1 MSEDRKS
8 IAIQGIVEGG
18 RVSDTSYRAWPWFDD
33 QHRRFAD
40 RLEEWAAASLP
51 GLLGDHK
58 DVDAMCRRLVLALG
72 EAGWLGPAVPKDGDG
87 FDLRSICLA
96 REILARHAAL
106 ADFAFAMQGLGTGAI
121 TLFGTPAQR
130 QRWLADPRAGRH
142 LTGFALSEPNAG
154 SDVAAMQMTAREASG
169 GFHLAGVKTWISNG
183 GIADQYVVFAKDG
196 PKYTAF
202 VLAADTPGL
211 SVAERID
218 VIAPHPLATLQFD
231 NCHVSPEA
239 VIGERGAGM
248 RVALATLD
256 IFRPSVGAAAL
267 GLARRALDEAL
278 ARAVD
283 RPMFG
288 ARLGDLQLIQAKVAE
303 MATKIDAAALLVYRA
318 AWMRDCGGQA
328 RITREAAMAK
338 LFATDA
344 AQEIIDD
351 AVQIWGAAGLV
362 CGAAVENLYRE
373 IRAMRIYEGASEV
386 QKIVIARS
394 LLAPG

>member
-1 MSEDRKS
+1 
-8 IAIQGIVEGG
+8 
-18 RVSDTSYRAWPWFDD
+18 VSDISYRTWPWFDD
-33 QHRRFAD
+33 GHRHFAD
-40 RLEEWAAASLP
+40 RLEAWAAAELP
-51 GLLGDHK
+51 ELLGDHK
-58 DVDAMCRRLVLALG
+58 DVDAICRRLVLALG
-72 EAGWLGPAVPKDGDG
+72 EGGWLEPAVPKDGDG

-96 REILARHAAL
+96 REILAQHAAL

-121 TLFGTPAQR
+121 TLFGTPEQR
-130 QRWLADPRAGRH
+130 QQWLAGARSGRH
-142 LTGFALSEPNAG
+142 LTGFALSEPEAG
-154 SDVAAMQMTAREASG
+154 SDVAAMQMTAREVSG
-169 GFHLAGVKTWISNG
+169 GFRLDGIKTWISNG

-202 VLAADTPGL
+202 ALRADTPGL
-211 SVAERID
+211 STAERID
-218 VIAPHPLATLQFD
+218 VIAPHPLATLRFD
-231 NCHVSPEA
+231 NCLVPPEA
-239 VIGERGAGM
+239 VIGARGAGM

-267 GLARRALDEAL
+267 GLARRALGEAL
-278 ARAVD
+278 ARAAD

-288 ARLGDLQLIQAKVAE
+288 GRLADLQMIQAKIAE
-303 MATKIDAAALLVYRA
+303 MALKIDAAALLVYRA
-318 AWMRDCGGQA
+318 AWARDGAGQA

-338 LFATDA
+338 LFATEA

-362 CGAAVENLYRE
+362 SGAVVENLYRE
-373 IRAMRIYEGASEV
+373 IRAMRIYEGASDV

>member
-1 MSEDRKS
+1 
-8 IAIQGIVEGG
+8 
-18 RVSDTSYRAWPWFDD
+18 VSDLSYRTWPWFGD

-40 RLEEWAAASLP
+40 RLEEWAVSALP
-51 GLLGDHK
+51 ELLGDHK
-58 DVDAMCRRLVLALG
+58 DVDALCRRLVLALG
-72 EAGWLGPAVPKDGDG
+72 EAGWLDVAVPKDGDG

-121 TLFGTPAQR
+121 TLFGTQAQR
-130 QRWLADPRAGRH
+130 QRWLTDPRAGRH

-154 SDVAAMQMTAREASG
+154 SDVAAMQMTVRETSG
-169 GFHLAGVKTWISNG
+169 GFRLDGVKTWISNG

-211 SVAERID
+211 EVVERID
-218 VIAPHPLATLQFD
+218 VIAPHPLAALRFD

-267 GLARRALDEAL
+267 GLARRALGESL
-278 ARAVD
+278 ARAAD

-288 ARLGDLQLIQAKVAE
+288 ARLGDLQLIQAKIAG

-318 AWMRDCGGQA
+318 AWMRDCAGQA

-362 CGAAVENLYRE
+362 SGAVVENLYRE

>member
-1 MSEDRKS
+1 MSAGRKS
-8 IAIQGIVEGG
+8 IAIRDIAEGG
-18 RVSDTSYRAWPWFDD
+18 GVSDLSYRTWPWFDD

-40 RLEEWAAASLP
+40 RLEAWAAAELP

-58 DVDAMCRRLVLALG
+58 DVDAICRRLVAALG
-72 EAGWLGPAVPKDGDG
+72 RAKWLDPAVPRDGDG

-121 TLFGTPAQR
+121 TLFGTPEQR
-130 QRWLADPRAGRH
+130 RQWLPGPREGRH
-142 LTGFALSEPNAG
+142 LTGFALSEPEAG
-154 SDVAAMQMTAREASG
+154 SDVAAMQMTAREVSG
-169 GFHLAGVKTWISNG
+169 GFRLDGVKTWISNG
-183 GIADQYVVFAKDG
+183 GIANQYVVFAKDV
-196 PKYTAF
+196 PKYPAF
-202 VLAADTPGL
+202 VLAAGTPGL
-211 SVAERID
+211 EVAERID
-218 VIAPHPLATLQFD
+218 VIAPHPLATLRFD
-231 NCHVSPEA
+231 NCLVPPDA
-239 VIGERGAGM
+239 VIGGRGAGM

-256 IFRPSVGAAAL
+256 VFRPSVGAAAL
-267 GLARRALDEAL
+267 GLARRALDESL
-278 ARAVD
+278 ARATA

-288 ARLGDLQLIQAKVAE
+288 GRLGDLQLTQAKIAG

-318 AWMRDCGGQA
+318 AWARDCGGQA

-362 CGAAVENLYRE
+362 SGAVVENLYRE

>member
-1 MSEDRKS
+1 M
-8 IAIQGIVEGG
+8 
-18 RVSDTSYRAWPWFDD
+18 SDTSYRAWPWFDD
-33 QHRRFAD
+33 GHRRFAD
-40 RLEEWAAASLP
+40 RLEEWARAELP
-51 GLLGDHK
+51 VLLGDHK
-58 DVDAMCRRLVLALG
+58 DVDAICRRLVSALG
-72 EAGWLGPAVPKDGDG
+72 KAGWLNPAVPKDGDD

-96 REILARHAAL
+96 REILARHGAL

-121 TLFGTPAQR
+121 TLFGTPEQR
-130 QRWLADPRAGRH
+130 GRWLPGPRTGRH
-142 LTGFALSEPNAG
+142 LTGFALSEPEAG
-154 SDVAAMQMTAREASG
+154 SDVAAMQMTAEQVSG
-169 GFHLAGVKTWISNG
+169 GFRLDGVKTWISNG

-218 VIAPHPLATLQFD
+218 VIAPHPLATLRFD
-231 NCHVSPEA
+231 NCLVPPDA
-239 VIGERGAGM
+239 VIAERGAGM
-248 RVALATLD
+248 RVALASLD

-267 GLARRALDEAL
+267 GLARRALEESL
-278 ARAVD
+278 ARAAA

-288 ARLGDLQLIQAKVAE
+288 GRLADLQLIQAKIAG
-303 MATKIDAAALLVYRA
+303 MALKIDAAALLVYRA
-318 AWMRDCGGQA
+318 AWARDCGGGT

-338 LFATDA
+338 LFATEA

-362 CGAAVENLYRE
+362 SGAVAENLYRE
-373 IRAMRIYEGASEV
+373 IRAMRIYEGASDV

>member
-1 MSEDRKS
+1 M
-8 IAIQGIVEGG
+8 
-18 RVSDTSYRAWPWFDD
+18 SDTTYRAWPWFDD
-33 QHRRFAD
+33 GHRRFAD
-40 RLEEWAAASLP
+40 RLEEWAAAELP

-58 DVDAMCRRLVLALG
+58 DVDAICRRLVSALG
-72 EAGWLGPAVPKDGDG
+72 KDGWLNAAVPKDGDD
-87 FDLRSICLA
+87 FDLRSICLM

-121 TLFGTPAQR
+121 TLFGTPEQR
-130 QRWLADPRAGRH
+130 QRWLPGPRGGRH
-142 LTGFALSEPNAG
+142 LTGFALSEPEAG
-154 SDVAAMQMTAREASG
+154 SDVAAMQMTAQEVPG
-169 GFHLAGVKTWISNG
+169 GFRLDGVKTWISNG

-202 VLAADTPGL
+202 VLAAGTPGL
-211 SVAERID
+211 EVAERID
-218 VIAPHPLATLQFD
+218 VIAPHPLATLRFD
-231 NCHVSPEA
+231 NCVVPPEA
-239 VIGERGAGM
+239 VIAERGAGM

-267 GLARRALDEAL
+267 GLARRALDESL
-278 ARAVD
+278 ARAAG

-288 ARLGDLQLIQAKVAE
+288 GRLGDLQLIQAKIAG
-303 MATKIDAAALLVYRA
+303 MALKIDAAALLVYRA
-318 AWMRDCGGQA
+318 AWARDCGGRA

-362 CGAAVENLYRE
+362 SGAMTESLYRE
-373 IRAMRIYEGASEV
+373 IRAMRIYEGASDV

-394 LLAPG
+394 LLTPS